1 MARQAD
7 QVGQSNLFRDDP
19 PVSLE
24 EHLGRIYFAM
34 RNEATPATRR
44 AYFDLV
50 RLNQSELLKTT
61 NWMIGK
67 KGMLRRLIQAEL
79 VSGAKLTILTF
90 NHDLLVENALEE
102 LPLRQHRGCWCIR
115 HVYGLDGMEF
125 ISSQDETFETDC
137 PECQDKLVRVLKLH
151 GSLNWVFRTVE
162 PDPPGVMS
170 RSSRARK
177 LFLWTNKR
185 LPERP
190 GVKLITQKGR
200 NWYLWPLIVPP
211 VYEKHGM
218 LRDEL
223 DQVWKAAGE
232 EVRRADKAIFW
243 GYSFPRADLHARY
256 FFDRAA
262 NENPALREPILINPD
277 PGAAVSLWEAL
288 RPLSVRHYRHIG
300 SCLDEEYS

>member
-1 MARQAD
+1 
-7 QVGQSNLFRDDP
+7 
-19 PVSLE
+19 
-24 EHLGRIYFAM
+24 
-34 RNEATPATRR
+34 
-44 AYFDLV
+44 
-50 RLNQSELLKTT
+50 
-61 NWMIGK
+61 
-67 KGMLRRLIQAEL
+67 
-79 VSGAKLTILTF
+79 
-90 NHDLLVENALEE
+90 
-102 LPLRQHRGCWCIR
+102 
-115 HVYGLDGMEF
+115 
-125 ISSQDETFETDC
+125 
-137 PECQDKLVRVLKLH
+137 
-151 GSLNWVFRTVE
+151 VFRTVA

-170 RSSRARK
+170 RSSRPRK

-185 LPERP
+185 LPESP

-232 EVRRADKAIFW
+232 EVGRADKAIFW

-262 NENPALREPILINPD
+262 NENGALREPILINPD

-288 RPLSVRHYRHIG
+288 RPLSV
-300 SCLDEEYS
+300 